1 MFNSCATSKT
11 DFASVDP
18 KLPQELYEEV
28 LKSLFSEIE
37 EMLKPKVDGT
47 EVSAYLI
54 EQAVGRF
61 LGALCAWG
69 PTHALREKIQF
80 HQYFLDKQNQK
91 LGIEIRDDALQ
102 RIESALQRR
111 LTQSAATYLQLPSA
125 LPAQSKNQTSGS
137 STSISVPS
145 IADSSTDCLFQIK
158 QVLSKVSLR
167 VPILGDNKLNSLA
180 SEHLLNTKVALDALA
195 ELYVMLTRYDSA
207 LRCYLVIGSL
217 FSPEPLSVLE
227 KNAIQIVNHPESA
240 IRYDNAKLHHRYGF
254 VLAMIEHHH
263 LHGLLLDAEL
273 LEKTKSEGKLSRPL
287 ISLLALLGLDVVG
300 DFLIEHCIPPPDRV
314 KYDGSASSVNSA
326 DSDASRA
333 TRDGDETLPINYVAE
348 QLRSSPP
355 LLHWYLH
362 LIFTRRPE
370 MYIQFPTTAVPPR
383 AITELHRAHLDLYVD
398 FAEDKDSALSL
409 VGTEVY
415 NQEQKTTPLLLFLKA
430 ALPLGGIRPDE
441 VRRLLETKRSEN
453 IEDVTEFPHSFA
465 IELAHVIENYGD
477 GTEEDS
483 QEVLN
488 LYLKGAK
495 SVMLAAAYA
504 QRNNECAQILWETLI
519 EYCLSGGEPCGD
531 QEMEPSKV
539 DGTLFGS
546 LLEAAALCGA
556 DLALLVTSIPE
567 GMNIEGLRPRLVAAV
582 ADYRM
587 KLTMHEAAA
596 EICVSDRISLLRELG
611 HRSRRGLRQSNSPVS
626 AGKSYSE
633 QIVDSQLMLGDQ
645 PKKPLRRP
653 VERPSR
659 YRLSVRLPMR

>member
-1 MFNSCATSKT
+1 M
-11 DFASVDP
+11 P
-18 KLPQELYEEV
+18 KL
-28 LKSLFSEIE
+28 
-37 EMLKPKVDGT
+37 DGS

-61 LGALCAWG
+61 LCALCAWG
-69 PTHALREKIQF
+69 PTHALREKVQF
-80 HQYFLDKQNQK
+80 HQYFLDKQKQK
-91 LGIEIRDDALQ
+91 LGVDISDSALES
-102 RIESALQRR
+102 IESALQRR
-111 LTQSAATYLQLPSA
+111 LTQSAATYLQFPFA
-125 LPAQSKNQTSGS
+125 LPAQSKNQTNGS
-137 STSISVPS
+137 SAAISVPN
-145 IADSSTDCLFQIK
+145 IIDSSTDGLFQTKHIF
-158 QVLSKVSLR
+158 SKVSSR
-167 VPILGDNKLNSLA
+167 VPILSDNRTDPSKINSLA
-180 SEHLLNTKVALDALA
+180 SPHLLNTKVALDALA
-195 ELYVMLTRYDSA
+195 ELNIMLTRYDAA

-217 FSPEPLSVLE
+217 FSPEPLPVLE
-227 KNAIQIVNHPESA
+227 KKAIQIVNHPESSF
-240 IRYDNAKLHHRYGF
+240 RDDNDKLDHRYGF

-263 LHGLLLDAEL
+263 LHGLLLDSEL
-273 LEKTKSEGKLSRPL
+273 LGKTKGEGKLSRPL
-287 ISLLALLGLDVVG
+287 ISLVGLLGLDVVG
-300 DFLIEHCIPPPDRV
+300 DFLIEHCIPPPDRI
-314 KYDGSASSVNSA
+314 KYDGSTSSVNSA

-362 LIFTRRPE
+362 LIFNRRPE

-453 IEDVTEFPHSFA
+453 IEEVAEFPHSFA
-465 IELAHVIENYGD
+465 IELAHVIETYGD

-483 QEVLN
+483 KDVLN

-504 QRNNECAQILWETLI
+504 QRNNEHAQALWETLI
-519 EYCLSGGEPCGD
+519 EYCLAGGEPYGD
-531 QEMEPSKV
+531 EEMESSKV

-596 EICVSDRISLLRELG
+596 DICVSDRISLLRELG
-611 HRSRRGLRQSNSPVS
+611 HRSRRGLRQCNSPVNTGNS
-626 AGKSYSE
+626 NSE
-633 QIVDSQLMLGDQ
+633 QIVHPQFMSGDQ
-645 PKKPLRRP
+645 TKKPLRRP